1 MTRPQ
6 REEVGRCEG
15 CGKFKRWSEMGFMN
29 PDGSLV
35 LCQKCASKHAKCAAL
50 NQEAERPPK
59 E

>member
-6 REEVGRCEG
+6 QEEVGRCEG
-15 CGKFKRWSEMGFMN
+15 CGEFKRWADLGFMN

-50 NQEAERPPK
+50 NGEAV
-59 E
+59 

>member
-6 REEVGRCEG
+6 QEEVGRCEG
-15 CGKFKRWSEMGFMN
+15 CGEFKRWADLGFMN

-50 NQEAERPPK
+50 NQEAERLPK